1 MTLSPNDLGALLD
14 SWIAGGRAQVLEG
27 SGNVA
32 VTGLDAASTAEL
44 HAALS
49 GLEWPTDLFD
59 AAQEPA
65 AVDDLD
71 DDMGPFRLTFAKPV
85 AGADRRILTRSGFR
99 ESLRGETAG
108 VWQLAFS
115 AVPFSS
121 GLASFNPWGHA
132 DVFSPARETKSPLD
146 LVREGSESR
155 LVPSDLR
162 KWLVRGQIDEDL
174 WQDPAFAIFA
184 DAGGPALVRALA
196 SEVLGASAIV
206 FNGPPRL
213 NLALPDNLA
222 QQLGLAGFLSLQ
234 KAAAWVYEDPASAEQ
249 RHALF
254 ASEAARSITRA
265 ENLGEAIAS
274 AGPDILEGARLSFQ
288 LSQSNISREAIKA
301 QGDLRKSIADDTA
314 KAAEGTRTVAGAIA
328 VAIATGVGLVAAR
341 STTTAEPWVLS
352 LVAAIVGLYLAAV
365 AISGWMHLSLQTK
378 LRGQW
383 RRRFYRFIPADDYK
397 AMVTDPAKDAERPYH
412 VMGAIALVVAAALL
426 WLAFNQFDR
435 PAVED
440 APTADQSTAPDS
452 PAPGST
458 DPEPASAPASPPSA
472 PAVKPGEKSGQPTG

>member
-14 SWIAGGRAQVLEG
+14 SWIADGRAQVLEG
-27 SGNVA
+27 PTNVT
-32 VTGLDAASTAEL
+32 VTGLNALCTAEL
-44 HAALS
+44 HSALS
-49 GLEWPTDLFD
+49 GLEWRTDIFD

-65 AVDDLD
+65 VANDLD
-71 DDMGPFRLTFAKPV
+71 DDMGPFRMTFTKPA
-85 AGADRRILTRSGFR
+85 AGADRRILTRTGFQ
-99 ESLRGETAG
+99 ESLSGETRG

-155 LVPSDLR
+155 LVSSDLR
-162 KWLVRGQIDEDL
+162 KWLVRGQVSDDL
-174 WQDPAFAIFA
+174 WRDPAFEIFA
-184 DAGGPALVRALA
+184 DVSGPALVRSLA
-196 SEVLGASAIV
+196 SEVLGSAIV

-213 NLALPDNLA
+213 NLGLPDNLV
-222 QQLGLAGFLSLQ
+222 QQLGLVGYLALQ

-254 ASEAARSITRA
+254 ASEAGRSITRA
-265 ENLGEAIAS
+265 EKLGEAIAS

-288 LSQSNISREAIKA
+288 LSQSEISREAIKA

-365 AISGWMHLSLQTK
+365 AVSGWMHLSLQTK
-378 LRGQW
+378 LRATW
-383 RRRFYRFIPADDYK
+383 RRRFYRFIPADDYQ
-397 AMVTDPAKDAERPYH
+397 AMVTEPAKDAERPYH
-412 VMGAIALVVAAALL
+412 VMGTIALVVAAALI
-426 WLAFNQFDR
+426 WLAFSEFDR
-435 PAVED
+435 PATAD
-440 APTADQSTAPDS
+440 KARPGQSTSDSPHQSPAAAAPT
-452 PAPGST
+452 
-458 DPEPASAPASPPSA
+458 EPAVRPVADAA
-472 PAVKPGEKSGQPTG
+472 QTDDTVE